1 VLANGD
7 VLNKAGTALLGWAAQ
22 GHRVPFYVLC
32 ETLKISPRVWTGD
45 LAQLEEKEA
54 TEVLDSPIPG
64 VTVRNFY
71 FDRTPANL
79 VTMVI
84 TEQGLL
90 SKEKIGEIAS
100 SIQGVV

>member
-1 VLANGD
+1 
-7 VLNKAGTALLGWAAQ
+7 
-22 GHRVPFYVLC
+22 
-32 ETLKISPRVWTGD
+32 
-45 LAQLEEKEA
+45 
-54 TEVLDSPIPG
+54 
-64 VTVRNFY
+64 VRNFY
-71 FDRTPANL
+71 FDRTPASL